1 LTRTQTWAEA
11 AEGRARE
18 RGVVQVGTTCGHGRG
33 RTRRQFPV
41 DSHRTGPSAKMQTT
55 TTESSARSQWLF
67 PLSALSCTP
76 TAQERSLHEEM
87 YDRSRGIEFLYRLGT
102 SIGLFV
108 CLIFSTPPLFN
119 PCLLAAILPASSPP
133 RRGSIVSLCGI
144 PCLIITDKSVSRATY
159 RVSLPPPVTN
169 TSSDYRGSL
178 HISGYKDR
186 RVRKETQG
194 CI

>member
-1 LTRTQTWAEA
+1 
-11 AEGRARE
+11 
-18 RGVVQVGTTCGHGRG
+18 
-33 RTRRQFPV
+33 
-41 DSHRTGPSAKMQTT
+41 MQTT

-108 CLIFSTPPLFN
+108 CLIFSTPPPFPSIFN

-133 RRGSIVSLCGI
+133 RRGSIASLCGI
-144 PCLIITDKSVSRATY
+144 PCLIITDKSVLSVPRTALS
-159 RVSLPPPVTN
+159 SLPPVTN
-169 TSSDYRGSL
+169 TSSDDRGSL

-194 CI
+194 RS